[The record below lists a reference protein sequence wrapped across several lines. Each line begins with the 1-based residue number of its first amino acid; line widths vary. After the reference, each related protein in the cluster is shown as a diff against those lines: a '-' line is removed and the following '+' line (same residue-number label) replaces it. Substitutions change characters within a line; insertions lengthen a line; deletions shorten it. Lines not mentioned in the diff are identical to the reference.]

1 MYKGDEPFVHFIRK
15 YFTTNKKYGSKD
27 RKTISSLCYQFFRTA
42 HAFKHKSEDD
52 KLLYA
57 IFLCEQRSNELLHA
71 LQPDLDEKIALPL
84 KEKLVIAGISADD
97 LFPFNS
103 ELSIEIEKTSFNLSM
118 LVQPSL
124 FLRSRPGKRALIREK
139 LSAAGIPFVNGGD
152 DSFEL
157 PNASKLDG
165 IITLNRQA
173 VIQDHS
179 SQQVL
184 NFIKD
189 HPAIVAPGDGL
200 TVWDCCAASGGKSIL
215 LIDQVSSR
223 IKLTVSDIRNNILIN
238 CKERLRSAGIN
249 IHNDF
254 IADLSQGVPLYM
266 TDNFDIII
274 CDAPCSGSGTWGR
287 SPEQL
292 SYFDLENV
300 GKYQLRQ
307 KSIALHA
314 FSRLTTRG
322 VFIYITCSVFK
333 KENEQVTEYISSFSG
348 GTLLF
353 EQYYRG
359 YNSKADTLY
368 VSVFTK

>member
-1 MYKGDEPFVHFIRK
+1 MYKGDEPFVHFVRK
-15 YFTTNKKYGSKD
+15 YFSENKKYGSKD

-42 HAFKHKSEDD
+42 HALEHKSEDD

-71 LQPDLDEKIALPL
+71 IRPDLDDKITLPL
-84 KEKLVIAGISADD
+84 KEKLGISGISADD

-103 ELSIEIEKTSFNLSM
+103 ELSSEIDKTAFNLSM

-124 FLRSRPGKRALIREK
+124 FLRSRPGKRTLIQEK
-139 LSAAGIPFVNGGD
+139 LSAAGIPFVNYE

-157 PNASKLDG
+157 PSASKLGDL
-165 IITLNRQA
+165 ITLNRQA
-173 VIQDHS
+173 VIQDYS

-184 NFIKD
+184 NFIKEN
-189 HPAIVAPGDGL
+189 PAVVTRGDAL

-215 LIDQVSSR
+215 LNDRVSGR
-223 IKLTVSDIRNNILIN
+223 IKLTVSDIRKNILLN

-254 IADLSQGVPLYM
+254 IADLVQGVPPELA
-266 TDNFDIII
+266 DNFDIII

-287 SPEQL
+287 SPEQF
-292 SYFDLENV
+292 SYFDLKDVE
-300 GKYQLRQ
+300 KYHLRQ
-307 KSIALHA
+307 TSIALHA
-314 FSRLTTRG
+314 FSRLIAKG
-322 VFIYITCSVFK
+322 LFIYITCSVFE
-333 KENEQVTEYISSFSG
+333 KENEQVTEYISAVSG

-353 EQYYRG
+353 EHYYRG